1 MRSGNPALGANTFL
15 DVGSGALRAQADG
28 VMTIDGTVNKTAIL
42 LGLTFLMAAFAW
54 NQAGTAE
61 GAALIFPLAIGGAIG
76 GLVLSLITVFKKTWS
91 PVTAP
96 LYALCEGVFLGAIS
110 LVFEQMYPG
119 IVMQAV
125 GLTFAVFAAML
136 FLYRSRIIKVTEK
149 FKLGVTAATMGIF
162 LFYLVNF
169 VASFFGWSSS
179 LMDSTNGSMMSIGF
193 SLIVVG
199 IAALNLVLDFDL
211 VEEGANAGAP
221 KYMEWYAGFAL
232 LVTLVWLYIE
242 ILRLLSKLQS
252 RD

>member
-54 NQAGTAE
+54 NQAATPE

-149 FKLGVTAATMGIF
+149 FKLGVAAATMGIF

-169 VASFFGWSSS
+169 IASFFGWSSS
-179 LMDSTNGSMMSIGF
+179 LLDSSNGSMMSIGF

-211 VEEGANAGAP
+211 VEEGANVGAP